1 MQGEARPKPV
11 VLQQV
16 PTSDVLKV
24 PGPQNQADYS
34 NISDMSCLLCSRQ
47 FKSIEQLQRHTQ
59 ESALHKKNLGDKNL
73 RELAHHKALARRNH
87 IETTSHVPKYR
98 DRASERRVLFNQPD
112 LPLSDTQSIKEK
124 QRCTEKLPSPPPAPT
139 PPANPAEDEANVGG
153 KLLKLMGWKT
163 GTGLGAAG
171 EGRVNPIDTVVYA
184 PGAGLGAGKP
194 KDLDRYN
201 DSYLSMTQDSAR
213 NRYQET

>member
-1 MQGEARPKPV
+1 
-11 VLQQV
+11 
-16 PTSDVLKV
+16 
-24 PGPQNQADYS
+24 
-34 NISDMSCLLCSRQ
+34 
-47 FKSIEQLQRHTQ
+47 
-59 ESALHKKNLGDKNL
+59 
-73 RELAHHKALARRNH
+73 
-87 IETTSHVPKYR
+87 
-98 DRASERRVLFNQPD
+98 LFNQPD

-124 QRCTEKLPSPPPAPT
+124 QRCIEKLPSPPPAPT

-201 DSYLSMTQDSAR
+201 DSYLSMTQDSVSIPSSSTIVQILADFCIR
-213 NRYQET
+213 LETGIKKLSTSCYISTEILKNTTCYKMTIMTFLSQVLVLDNSRLD